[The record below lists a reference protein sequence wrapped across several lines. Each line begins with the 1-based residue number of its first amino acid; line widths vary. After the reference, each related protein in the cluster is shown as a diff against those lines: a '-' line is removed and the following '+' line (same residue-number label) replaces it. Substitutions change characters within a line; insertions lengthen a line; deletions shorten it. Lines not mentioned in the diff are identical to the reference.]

1 MKIVFLDAA
10 TMGNTPLTEIEKLGE
25 LTTYDSSTAEEARER
40 VKDADVALL
49 NKIIVNKEFLDAA
62 PKLKLICEAGTGM
75 NNIDLKLCEERG
87 VAARNVAGY
96 STDSVAQITWTLILA
111 LSGRLLHYNEYARD
125 GRYASGKI
133 HTDSAHPY
141 TELAGKTIGIVGM
154 GAIGTKVAKI
164 AEMFGMKVIYY
175 STSGTS
181 HCKDYPSVSI
191 ETLLKEADVVSIH
204 APYNERTAGL
214 IDYDKML
221 LMKPCGTQ
229 SKDAFVF
236 TPNRIMCVEIDGSAL
251 LKSLKRIAG
260 WTSDEPRICPGID
273 LPEYSAVCFD
283 LTEAFVLNPAFLNA
297 PDRVKEELEHALEE
311 KKSGQPEQDDLSP
324 ESDLKQRQKNLQE
337 QLKVECFGNFEVY
350 WKNMPLMFGRRQ
362 TKELLA
368 FLVDRRGPACTPEEI
383 AQVLW
388 QNQNDL
394 EGLSA
399 QVLILLKDLKRVL
412 DTIGREDIII
422 SRGGK
427 IAIRKDAIDCDYY
440 RMLAGDMY
448 AVNSYQG
455 EYMAQ
460 YTWAEITDVKLEF
473 EK

>member
-1 MKIVFLDAA
+1 MRIFVLDDEPIALRVSKKIVQEVMPDSQITGF
-10 TMGNTPLTEIEKLGE
+10 GNADQVFTYIDETGMKPDVVFSDIEMPGMSGLEFAVHLKKKCPNSVIIFVTAYSQYALEAFRLHVHGYILKPLT
-25 LTTYDSSTAEEARER
+25 T
-40 VKDADVALL
+40 
-49 NKIIVNKEFLDAA
+49 
-62 PKLKLICEAGTGM
+62 
-75 NNIDLKLCEERG
+75 
-87 VAARNVAGY
+87 
-96 STDSVAQITWTLILA
+96 
-111 LSGRLLHYNEYARD
+111 
-125 GRYASGKI
+125 
-133 HTDSAHPY
+133 
-141 TELAGKTIGIVGM
+141 
-154 GAIGTKVAKI
+154 
-164 AEMFGMKVIYY
+164 
-175 STSGTS
+175 
-181 HCKDYPSVSI
+181 
-191 ETLLKEADVVSIH
+191 
-204 APYNERTAGL
+204 
-214 IDYDKML
+214 
-221 LMKPCGTQ
+221 
-229 SKDAFVF
+229 
-236 TPNRIMCVEIDGSAL
+236 
-251 LKSLKRIAG
+251 
-260 WTSDEPRICPGID
+260 
-273 LPEYSAVCFD
+273 
-283 LTEAFVLNPAFLNA
+283 
-297 PDRVKEELEHALEE
+297 DRVKEELEHALEE

-368 FLVDRRGPACTPEEI
+368 FLVDRRGTACTPEEI

-460 YTWAEITDVKLEF
+460 YTWAEITDGKLEF

>member
-1 MKIVFLDAA
+1 MRIYVLDDEPIALRGSVKIIQETAPQAQIRGFGRAKAAFKHIKESGEYPDVVFSDIEMPGMSGLDFAVRLKKQCPDTILIFVTA
-10 TMGNTPLTEIEKLGE
+10 YSQYALEAFRLHVHGYILKPLT
-25 LTTYDSSTAEEARER
+25 T
-40 VKDADVALL
+40 
-49 NKIIVNKEFLDAA
+49 
-62 PKLKLICEAGTGM
+62 
-75 NNIDLKLCEERG
+75 
-87 VAARNVAGY
+87 
-96 STDSVAQITWTLILA
+96 
-111 LSGRLLHYNEYARD
+111 
-125 GRYASGKI
+125 
-133 HTDSAHPY
+133 
-141 TELAGKTIGIVGM
+141 
-154 GAIGTKVAKI
+154 
-164 AEMFGMKVIYY
+164 
-175 STSGTS
+175 
-181 HCKDYPSVSI
+181 
-191 ETLLKEADVVSIH
+191 
-204 APYNERTAGL
+204 
-214 IDYDKML
+214 
-221 LMKPCGTQ
+221 
-229 SKDAFVF
+229 
-236 TPNRIMCVEIDGSAL
+236 
-251 LKSLKRIAG
+251 
-260 WTSDEPRICPGID
+260 
-273 LPEYSAVCFD
+273 
-283 LTEAFVLNPAFLNA
+283 
-297 PDRVKEELEHALEE
+297 DRVKEELEHALEE

-368 FLVDRRGPACTPEEI
+368 FLVDRRGTACTPEEI

-394 EGLSA
+394 AGLSA

-460 YTWAEITDVKLEF
+460 YTWAEITDGKLEF

>member
-1 MKIVFLDAA
+1 MRIFVLDDEPIALRVSKKIVQEVMPDSQITGF
-10 TMGNTPLTEIEKLGE
+10 GNADQVFTYIDETGMKPDVVFSDIEMPGMSGLEFAVHLKKKCPNAVIIFVTAYSQYALEAFRLHVHGYILKPLT
-25 LTTYDSSTAEEARER
+25 T
-40 VKDADVALL
+40 
-49 NKIIVNKEFLDAA
+49 
-62 PKLKLICEAGTGM
+62 
-75 NNIDLKLCEERG
+75 
-87 VAARNVAGY
+87 
-96 STDSVAQITWTLILA
+96 
-111 LSGRLLHYNEYARD
+111 
-125 GRYASGKI
+125 
-133 HTDSAHPY
+133 
-141 TELAGKTIGIVGM
+141 
-154 GAIGTKVAKI
+154 
-164 AEMFGMKVIYY
+164 
-175 STSGTS
+175 
-181 HCKDYPSVSI
+181 
-191 ETLLKEADVVSIH
+191 
-204 APYNERTAGL
+204 
-214 IDYDKML
+214 
-221 LMKPCGTQ
+221 
-229 SKDAFVF
+229 
-236 TPNRIMCVEIDGSAL
+236 
-251 LKSLKRIAG
+251 
-260 WTSDEPRICPGID
+260 
-273 LPEYSAVCFD
+273 
-283 LTEAFVLNPAFLNA
+283 
-297 PDRVKEELEHALEE
+297 DRVKEELEHALEE

-368 FLVDRRGPACTPEEI
+368 FLVDRRGTACTPEEI

-455 EYMAQ
+455 EYMSQ
-460 YTWAEITDVKLEF
+460 YSWAEYSIFKKL
-473 EK
+473 

>member
-1 MKIVFLDAA
+1 MRIFVLDDEPIALRVSKKIVQEVMPDSQITGF
-10 TMGNTPLTEIEKLGE
+10 GNADQVFTYIDETGMKPDVVFSDIEMPGMSGLEFAVHLKKKCPNAVIIFVTAYSQYALEAFRLHVHGYILKPLT
-25 LTTYDSSTAEEARER
+25 T
-40 VKDADVALL
+40 
-49 NKIIVNKEFLDAA
+49 
-62 PKLKLICEAGTGM
+62 
-75 NNIDLKLCEERG
+75 
-87 VAARNVAGY
+87 
-96 STDSVAQITWTLILA
+96 
-111 LSGRLLHYNEYARD
+111 
-125 GRYASGKI
+125 
-133 HTDSAHPY
+133 
-141 TELAGKTIGIVGM
+141 
-154 GAIGTKVAKI
+154 
-164 AEMFGMKVIYY
+164 
-175 STSGTS
+175 
-181 HCKDYPSVSI
+181 
-191 ETLLKEADVVSIH
+191 
-204 APYNERTAGL
+204 
-214 IDYDKML
+214 
-221 LMKPCGTQ
+221 
-229 SKDAFVF
+229 
-236 TPNRIMCVEIDGSAL
+236 
-251 LKSLKRIAG
+251 
-260 WTSDEPRICPGID
+260 
-273 LPEYSAVCFD
+273 
-283 LTEAFVLNPAFLNA
+283 
-297 PDRVKEELEHALEE
+297 DRVKEELEHALEE

-368 FLVDRRGPACTPEEI
+368 FLVDRRGTACTPEEI

-460 YTWAEITDVKLEF
+460 YTWAEITDGKLKF

>member
-1 MKIVFLDAA
+1 MRIFVLDDEPIALRVSKKIVQEVMPDSQITGF
-10 TMGNTPLTEIEKLGE
+10 GNADQVF
-25 LTTYDSSTAEEARER
+25 TYIDE
-40 VKDADVALL
+40 
-49 NKIIVNKEFLDAA
+49 
-62 PKLKLICEAGTGM
+62 TGM
-75 NNIDLKLCEERG
+75 K
-87 VAARNVAGY
+87 
-96 STDSVAQITWTLILA
+96 
-111 LSGRLLHYNEYARD
+111 
-125 GRYASGKI
+125 
-133 HTDSAHPY
+133 P
-141 TELAGKTIGIVGM
+141 
-154 GAIGTKVAKI
+154 
-164 AEMFGMKVIYY
+164 
-175 STSGTS
+175 
-181 HCKDYPSVSI
+181 
-191 ETLLKEADVVSIH
+191 DVVFSDIEMPGMSGLEFAVH
-204 APYNERTAGL
+204 LKKKCPNAVIIFVTA
-214 IDYDKML
+214 YS
-221 LMKPCGTQ
+221 Q
-229 SKDAFVF
+229 Y
-236 TPNRIMCVEIDGSAL
+236 AL
-251 LKSLKRIAG
+251 
-260 WTSDEPRICPGID
+260 
-273 LPEYSAVCFD
+273 
-283 LTEAFVLNPAFLNA
+283 EAFRLHVHGYILKPMTT
-297 PDRVKEELEHALEE
+297 DRVKEELEHALEE

-368 FLVDRRGPACTPEEI
+368 FLVDRRGTACTPEEI

-394 EGLSA
+394 TGLSA

-460 YTWAEITDVKLEF
+460 YTWAEITDGKLEF

>member
-1 MKIVFLDAA
+1 MRIFVLDDEPIALRVSKKIVQEVMPDSQITGF
-10 TMGNTPLTEIEKLGE
+10 GNADQVF
-25 LTTYDSSTAEEARER
+25 TYIDE
-40 VKDADVALL
+40 
-49 NKIIVNKEFLDAA
+49 
-62 PKLKLICEAGTGM
+62 TGM
-75 NNIDLKLCEERG
+75 K
-87 VAARNVAGY
+87 
-96 STDSVAQITWTLILA
+96 
-111 LSGRLLHYNEYARD
+111 
-125 GRYASGKI
+125 
-133 HTDSAHPY
+133 P
-141 TELAGKTIGIVGM
+141 
-154 GAIGTKVAKI
+154 
-164 AEMFGMKVIYY
+164 
-175 STSGTS
+175 
-181 HCKDYPSVSI
+181 
-191 ETLLKEADVVSIH
+191 DVVFSDIEMPGMSGLEFAVH
-204 APYNERTAGL
+204 LKKKCPNAVIIFVTA
-214 IDYDKML
+214 YS
-221 LMKPCGTQ
+221 Q
-229 SKDAFVF
+229 Y
-236 TPNRIMCVEIDGSAL
+236 AL
-251 LKSLKRIAG
+251 
-260 WTSDEPRICPGID
+260 
-273 LPEYSAVCFD
+273 
-283 LTEAFVLNPAFLNA
+283 EAFRLHVHGYILKPMTT
-297 PDRVKEELEHALEE
+297 DRVKEELEHALEE

-368 FLVDRRGPACTPEEI
+368 FLVDRRGTACTPEEI

-394 EGLSA
+394 AGLSA

-473 EK
+473 ET

>member
-1 MKIVFLDAA
+1 MRIFVLDDEPIALRVSKKTVQEVMPDSQITGFGNADQVFTYIDETGMKPDVVFSDIEMPGMSGLEFAVHLKKKCPNA
-10 TMGNTPLTEIEKLGE
+10 VIIFVTAYSQYALEAFRLHVHGYILKPLT
-25 LTTYDSSTAEEARER
+25 T
-40 VKDADVALL
+40 
-49 NKIIVNKEFLDAA
+49 
-62 PKLKLICEAGTGM
+62 
-75 NNIDLKLCEERG
+75 
-87 VAARNVAGY
+87 
-96 STDSVAQITWTLILA
+96 
-111 LSGRLLHYNEYARD
+111 
-125 GRYASGKI
+125 
-133 HTDSAHPY
+133 
-141 TELAGKTIGIVGM
+141 
-154 GAIGTKVAKI
+154 
-164 AEMFGMKVIYY
+164 
-175 STSGTS
+175 
-181 HCKDYPSVSI
+181 
-191 ETLLKEADVVSIH
+191 
-204 APYNERTAGL
+204 
-214 IDYDKML
+214 
-221 LMKPCGTQ
+221 
-229 SKDAFVF
+229 
-236 TPNRIMCVEIDGSAL
+236 
-251 LKSLKRIAG
+251 
-260 WTSDEPRICPGID
+260 
-273 LPEYSAVCFD
+273 
-283 LTEAFVLNPAFLNA
+283 
-297 PDRVKEELEHALEE
+297 DRVKEELEHALEE

-368 FLVDRRGPACTPEEI
+368 FLVDRRGTASTPEEI

-460 YTWAEITDVKLEF
+460 YTWAEITDGKLEF
-473 EK
+473 ET